1 MLKPPGHSIQAQPPY
16 EGLFALQV
24 KIKKRIQEL
33 TLDELGPFNNS
44 PKVAHLI
51 EEL

>member
-33 TLDELGPFNNS
+33 TLNQQQPESWLDSKPNY
-44 PKVAHLI
+44 
-51 EEL
+51 